1 MVVIAV
7 FGYRDDCDVE
17 EELRQLRRLAEGGP
31 GFHRVSKNF

>member
-17 EELRQLRRLAEGGP
+17 EELRRLRRLAEGGP
-31 GFHRVSKNF
+31 GFHRVNKR